1 MTSLL
6 HEKALF
12 EEEKLREFTQI
23 EGVLDADDLVVSYRC
38 SLSLSGFKEWDLVAS
53 GVCERSPSSYR

>member
-12 EEEKLREFTQI
+12 EEEKSREFTQI
-23 EGVLDADDLVVSYRC
+23 EGVLYADDLVVSYRC
-38 SLSLSGFKEWDLVAS
+38 SHELCAICIVI
-53 GVCERSPSSYR
+53 